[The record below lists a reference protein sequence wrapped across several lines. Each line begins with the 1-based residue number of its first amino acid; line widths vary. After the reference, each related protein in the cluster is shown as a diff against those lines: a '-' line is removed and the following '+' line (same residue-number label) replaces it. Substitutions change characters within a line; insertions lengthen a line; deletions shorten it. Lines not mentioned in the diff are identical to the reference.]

1 MRLLQRAGVL
11 ALFAFSAACG
21 SEADDVAGSAGQG
34 GEGAWPGSAGSSGA
48 GAWPGSGGGGSVAG
62 SGAWGEAGAAGAA
75 GGEPDGPPADCPRIR
90 VKVPAGEV
98 LNVRPDPSTAQAPV
112 ATLANGS
119 LAEVLAEVSGEN
131 IEGNPT
137 WYQIVQG
144 SISGY
149 VSAVFAECT
158 TDEPPKPPDGYFM
171 PLPCGMSAKITQ
183 GPNGAVSHSGI
194 HHYAYDFGVALDT
207 PVVAMADGVV
217 THTFGDTGPG
227 DPCYGGGGPSC
238 SAYGNYVVLQHGDG
252 QSTLYKH
259 LNTLSVAVGQSVKR
273 GSTIGLSGSTGYS
286 TGPHLHAMLM
296 SGCGGPA
303 CQSVP
308 LNFADVGSP
317 AVYQVVTSGNCP

>member
-1 MRLLQRAGVL
+1 
-11 ALFAFSAACG
+11 
-21 SEADDVAGSAGQG
+21 
-34 GEGAWPGSAGSSGA
+34 
-48 GAWPGSGGGGSVAG
+48 
-62 SGAWGEAGAAGAA
+62 
-75 GGEPDGPPADCPRIR
+75 
-90 VKVPAGEV
+90 VPAGEV
-98 LNVRPDPSTAQAPV
+98 LNVRPDPSTAQPPV

-119 LAEVLAEVSGEN
+119 IADVLAKVSGEDVQ
-131 IEGNPT
+131 GNTT
-137 WYQIVQG
+137 WYQITQG
-144 SISGY
+144 SSNGF

-171 PLPCGMSAKITQ
+171 PLACGKSAKITQ
-183 GPNGAVSHSGI
+183 GPNGPVSHSGI

-217 THTFGDTGPG
+217 THTYGETGPG

-238 SAYGNYVVLQHGDG
+238 SAYGNYVVLKHGDG

-259 LNTLSVAVGQSVKR
+259 LNTLAVAVGESVQR
-273 GSTIGLSGSTGYS
+273 GSVIGLSGSTGYS

-296 SGCGGPA
+296 SDCGGPA

-308 LNFADVGSP
+308 LSFADVGSP